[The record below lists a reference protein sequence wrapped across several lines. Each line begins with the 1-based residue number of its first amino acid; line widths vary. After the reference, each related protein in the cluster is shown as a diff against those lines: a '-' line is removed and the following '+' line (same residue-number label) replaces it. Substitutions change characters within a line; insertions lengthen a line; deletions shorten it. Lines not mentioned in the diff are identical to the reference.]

1 MMEKRSNSPAA
12 GFTLIELLVVV
23 AIIGIL
29 ASIAIAQYSVY
40 KQHGIDS
47 QMESSLQAGRHAMEA
62 FFVDHD
68 SYATADETMLH
79 DTYGFRYT
87 PGVTLKILNKTDLT
101 YQLEVC
107 AAGGSNAALDFD
119 STVGVS
125 SGSNTCS

>member
-1 MMEKRSNSPAA
+1 MEKRSNSAAA

-68 SYATADETMLH
+68 SHKSRVKCLH
-79 DTYGFRYT
+79 WNHSIPSRICEARSFSVSDR
-87 PGVTLKILNKTDLT
+87 PEPTLLP
-101 YQLEVC
+101 Q
-107 AAGGSNAALDFD
+107 AAR
-119 STVGVS
+119 
-125 SGSNTCS
+125 